1 MANIVN
7 GRYALADPSSG
18 LTMLSLEGGELNM
31 FGSYTRIRT
40 THKESY
46 PVIHDEPTE
55 LAVKNSI
62 IGQLITG
69 LAIAAVLAGVA
80 IAVAVTGGMA
90 LAPLACA
97 LGGAAIGVGAVAIG
111 TAINDS
117 ETGYNRS
124 WGEYWG
130 GLITGGCIG
139 FMAGASVYGIIAAVP
154 AAATAA
160 GVQASMMLGTSTF
173 TAIVV
178 PNIMTVG
185 GYSLAAAS
193 GLYAAND
200 IYSNSRG
207 YNVVLDKIFD
217 NNVEAYETAGM
228 VLDMFGEAYTSL
240 GESNQALGHKS
251 NNASEEQGAETSKKF
266 VNSGDNDN
274 VGTELGK
281 DNNIK
286 NTVNTEIGTAEDNS
300 IKNSVKSDDIA
311 IETTQG
317 DNTKSI
323 VNNKGAESADGD
335 IPHIEIKDK
344 NSKQGVPE
352 TDAQG
357 DIKVQECS
365 YNRDDVADNKGN
377 NKSPVNLDKGE
388 DNTSDKSI
396 KVGNGKNEKDT
407 ERTSHENEGV
417 YIEDGKVTRKLPQ
430 GISQKAFEQGAKLI
444 KNRVGNISDDIVV
457 QGSRAS
463 GTAKSTSDID
473 IAIRVTSEKFDELIK
488 ERFKVPNPGS
498 AKERTML
505 HAIETG
511 KIQAGEAGLRG
522 LRKELEQIFGME
534 VDISIIKKGG
544 AFDNP
549 PFIPINN

>member
-1 MANIVN
+1 MTNIVN

-31 FGSYTRIRT
+31 FGSCTRIRT

-55 LAVKNSI
+55 LAIKNNV

-80 IAVAVTGGMA
+80 IAVVVTGGAA

-130 GLITGGCIG
+130 GLITGGCVG

-178 PNIMTVG
+178 PNIMTIG

-207 YNVVLDKIFD
+207 YNIVLDKIFD

-240 GESNQALGHKS
+240 GESNQALGNKS
-251 NNASEEQGAETSKKF
+251 NNASEESGEVSSK
-266 VNSGDNDN
+266 GDRNIDDN
-274 VGTELGK
+274 
-281 DNNIK
+281 
-286 NTVNTEIGTAEDNS
+286 
-300 IKNSVKSDDIA
+300 
-311 IETTQG
+311 IEAQITQKI
-317 DNTKSI
+317 D
-323 VNNKGAESADGD
+323 
-335 IPHIEIKDK
+335 IKDK
-344 NSKQGVPE
+344 NNKQDTIQ
-352 TDAQG
+352 TDAYEELQ
-357 DIKVQECS
+357 IQNCS
-365 YNRDDVADNKGN
+365 YNENDVINDKEKNNKFSVNLNKQEENITNKNFGDIEERKNIQKEDEHKKVNLVNEGINIEDGN
-377 NKSPVNLDKGE
+377 NQ
-388 DNTSDKSI
+388 SD
-396 KVGNGKNEKDT
+396 
-407 ERTSHENEGV
+407 
-417 YIEDGKVTRKLPQ
+417 YIEDLGNTSIKKDIKTIKELMSESDAASKWGVLDDGTNQ
-430 GISQKAFEQGAKLI
+430 GVKHFYDYWEKYPERIPSLEKRLGVKEGSFNNSLEGFVNFTTQAERVITEATS
-444 KNRVGNISDDIVV
+444 VGNIRNVNGKTIYYIDGADKPKKGVVVIV
-457 QGSRAS
+457 R
-463 GTAKSTSDID
+463 D
-473 IAIRVTSEKFDELIK
+473 
-488 ERFKVPNPGS
+488 
-498 AKERTML
+498 
-505 HAIETG
+505 G
-511 KIQAGEAGLRG
+511 KIQSMMPSDS
-522 LRKELEQIFGME
+522 KTFN
-534 VDISIIKKGG
+534 KKQ
-544 AFDNP
+544 
-549 PFIPINN
+549 